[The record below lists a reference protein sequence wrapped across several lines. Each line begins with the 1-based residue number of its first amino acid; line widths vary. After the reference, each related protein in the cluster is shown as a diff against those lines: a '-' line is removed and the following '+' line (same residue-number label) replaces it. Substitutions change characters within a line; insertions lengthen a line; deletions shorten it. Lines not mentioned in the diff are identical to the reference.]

1 VQPQVLFRDA
11 RHIRAAGLSLNL
23 VCQQL
28 PDRQLSALVAGG
40 ARLTCLFLDPNGA
53 AIKAREREEEH
64 EPGAL
69 STLTSFNIALLSRL
83 RDRLPADARDSIR
96 LAIYDETIRFNIIL
110 ADDRVCV
117 AQPYLPQARGIDA
130 PTFLMHRNTQ
140 QAASITSS
148 SRCMSHLRNGAS
160 SYDG

>member
-1 VQPQVLFRDA
+1 MPGPRQQPGQDVFASRSDFTSKVQPQVLFRDA

-69 STLTSFNIALLSRL
+69 STLTSFNMALLSRL
-83 RDRLPADARDSIR
+83 RDRLPEDARDRIL
-96 LAIYDETIRFNIIL
+96 LAIYDETIRFNVIL

-117 AQPYLPQARGIDA
+117 NAG
-130 PTFLMHRNTQ
+130 Q
-140 QAASITSS
+140 QTTRASPK
-148 SRCMSHLRNGAS
+148 
-160 SYDG
+160 